1 VSQGQSQESGRI
13 MANHAFARFS
23 HVIAYVCLFGA
34 MFDLIGYQD
43 ETNAPILLAVLP
55 LIGTVVVLYVLDRRR
70 TTFFAVLY
78 LVVGGVSL
86 YLLAVVLMSTVP
98 AVAFTNAPPLALVK
112 VALILVTGTGV
123 VPSANMAWSAIGFGV
138 GVLATLLAAWTAHGQ
153 VRLDFPSI
161 GTELGLLAV
170 LVTGAI
176 TRVTR
181 LRVRPELDRAVIDE
195 EVSEV
200 RYRIEVRAAALLHD
214 MVLNHL
220 AAVANSEGDRLR
232 PELARQIAKD
242 LQVLTGEEWLSDPPP
257 QLDASARQDWHQS
270 ALHAAVEEVRELSLL
285 VDVTGD
291 LSAVGHL
298 NPERDVAVGLAV
310 KQCLVNVFKHAQVGR
325 AEIVVIGSQSE
336 VSVMVIDAGRGFS
349 EQMVAADR
357 LGLKQSVRR
366 RIESVGGDVRVWST
380 PGRGTTVMIRVP
392 ATSDVADSVGAAD
405 E

>member
-23 HVIAYVCLFGA
+23 HVIAYVCLVGA
-34 MFDLIGYQD
+34 MFDLVGYQA
-43 ETNAPILLAVLP
+43 ETAAPIALGVLP
-55 LIGTVVVLYVLDRRR
+55 LVGTLVVLAVLDRRR
-70 TTFFAVLY
+70 STFFSVLF
-78 LVVGGVSL
+78 LAVGGVSL
-86 YLLAVVLMSTVP
+86 YLVAVALMSTVP

-112 VALILVTGTGV
+112 VALILVTGSGV

-138 GVLATLLAAWTAHGQ
+138 GVVATLLAAWTAHGQ

-161 GTELGLLAV
+161 GAELGLLAI

-176 TRVTR
+176 TRATR
-181 LRVRPELDRAVIDE
+181 LRVQPELDRAVIDE

-200 RYRIEVRAAALLHD
+200 RYRIEVRAAALMHD

-220 AAVANSEGDRLR
+220 AAVANSEGDTLR
-232 PELARQIAKD
+232 PELARQIARD
-242 LQVLTGEEWLSDPPP
+242 LHVLMGDEWLSDPPP
-257 QLDASARQDWHQS
+257 QLESRARQDWHGS
-270 ALHAAVEEVRELSLL
+270 SLRAAVEEARELSLV

-291 LSAVGHL
+291 LSAIGQL

-310 KQCLVNVFKHAQVGR
+310 KQCLVNVLKHAQVER
-325 AEIVVIGSQSE
+325 AELVVIGSAAE

-349 EQMVAADR
+349 EQLVAADR
-357 LGLKQSVRR
+357 LGLKQSVRL

-392 ATSDVADSVGAAD
+392 ATSTVTDSVGAAD

>member
-23 HVIAYVCLFGA
+23 HVIAYVCLVGA
-34 MFDLIGYQD
+34 IFDLVGYQSG
-43 ETNAPILLAVLP
+43 TKAPILLAVLP
-55 LIGTVVVLYVLDRRR
+55 LIGTLVALFVLDRRR
-70 TTFFAVLY
+70 TTFFTVLY

-86 YLLAVVLMSTVP
+86 YLLAVALMSTVP
-98 AVAFTNAPPLALVK
+98 TVAITNAPPLALVK
-112 VALILVTGTGV
+112 VALILVTGSGV
-123 VPSANMAWSAIGFGV
+123 VPSANMAWSATGFGV
-138 GVLATLLAAWTAHGQ
+138 GVVASLLAAWTAHGQ

-161 GTELGLLAV
+161 GAELGLLAI

-176 TRVTR
+176 TRATR

-200 RYRIEVRAAALLHD
+200 RYRIEVRAAALMHD

-220 AAVANSEGDRLR
+220 AAVANSEGDQLR
-232 PELARQIAKD
+232 PELARQIARD
-242 LQVLTGEEWLSDPPP
+242 LQILTREEWLSDPPP
-257 QLDASARQDWHQS
+257 QLDASARQDWRRS
-270 ALHAAVEEVRELSLL
+270 ALHGAVEEARELSLL

-291 LSAVGHL
+291 LSAVGSL

-310 KQCLVNVFKHAQVGR
+310 KQCLVNVLKHAQVER
-325 AEIVVIGSQSE
+325 AEIVVIGSPAE
-336 VSVMVIDAGRGFS
+336 VSIMVIDAGRGFS
-349 EQMVAADR
+349 EQLVSADR

-366 RIESVGGDVRVWST
+366 RIESVGGNVRVWST

-392 ATSDVADSVGAAD
+392 AGSDVSDSVETSD